1 MPSSVRLRLW
11 FLSPLLLVLA
21 QTLTAQQPIVRDSLG
36 QRLDSLL
43 RAALARGF
51 HGSVLVARRGEVVL
65 LNGYGFA
72 NHATNT
78 RFSPSTLV
86 QIGSNT
92 KDFTATAIYQ
102 LIERGRL
109 RLSDSLPRF
118 FEGVPADK
126 RGITVRHLLDHTAGL
141 PLGMGGDERPLTKA
155 QMFQELWA
163 LTLLSPPGSGKR
175 YSNLGYSI
183 LAAIIEQL
191 SGQPFDAYLAR
202 NIFGPAGM
210 RETGLLLPRFD
221 PARIA
226 HGYAEAQDR
235 GVILDLPHDADGHLW
250 NLRGNGGHLS
260 TVSDM
265 LRFYRALRGPALL
278 RDEQHRRAVIPFDQP
293 GVWAGSDMT
302 SFFLFANFPGA
313 EIELFIAS
321 NHREYQ
327 GNRLLREIEPVLGL
341 TRPGREVVTTGPGER
356 REVET
361 GPRPGG
367 IVTSA
372 PMLERVPE
380 TGIGRT
386 VAAYLEAFNSGD
398 TATMRRFFT
407 ERALSGPDSPPID
420 VRLERYRMMWSDVGR
435 LTVRGVQQAP
445 DGEGLIV
452 VAAREDGETLTLTFN
467 VEPEPPHRLR
477 WIRIEIG

>member
-1 MPSSVRLRLW
+1 MPSSVRLRLR
-11 FLSPLLLVLA
+11 FLSPLLLVLT

-43 RAALARGF
+43 RAAEARGF

-126 RGITVRHLLDHTAGL
+126 RGITVQQLLDHTAGL
-141 PLGMGGDERPLTKA
+141 PLGLGGDERPLTKA
-155 QMFQELWA
+155 QMLQELWA
-163 LTLLSPPGSGKR
+163 LTLPSPPGAGKR

-191 SGQPFDAYLAR
+191 SGMPFDAYVAQR
-202 NIFGPAGM
+202 IFDPAGM
-210 RETGLLLPRFD
+210 RETGLLLPHFD
-221 PARIA
+221 RARIA
-226 HGYAEAQDR
+226 HGYAEGRDR
-235 GVILDLPHDADGHLW
+235 GVILDLPHDADGHSW

-265 LRFYRALRGPALL
+265 HRFYRALRGPALL
-278 RDEQHRRAVIPFDQP
+278 RDEQHRRAVIPFNEP

-313 EIELFIAS
+313 EIEVLVAS

-327 GNRLLREIEPVLGL
+327 GNRLLREIEPILGL
-341 TRPGREVVTTGPGER
+341 ELPGREVVPT
-356 REVET
+356 
-361 GPRPGG
+361 
-367 IVTSA
+367 TSA
-372 PMLERVPE
+372 PLLDRVPD

-386 VAAYLEAFNSGD
+386 VAAYLEAFNTGD

-407 ERALSGPDSPPID
+407 ERALSGPDSPPLD
-420 VRLERYRMMWSDVGR
+420 VRLQRYQMMWSDVGR
-435 LTVRGVQQAP
+435 LTVRGVRQVP
-445 DGEGLIV
+445 DGAGLIV
-452 VAAREDGETLTLTFN
+452 VAARDNGETLTLTFN

-477 WIRIEIG
+477 SIRVEIG